1 MFFSKK
7 NDLGS
12 HKKDLEDKINECI
25 LKLQNRVIDEK
36 FLSNF
41 NNKSSLEEKI
51 DAIIEY
57 TINLNYEMNFF
68 ISNFPVPMFAVDPKR
83 KVLVWNKSFEEI
95 TGFHSNEIQ
104 SLSTPQAPKIL
115 WPSNPKECKVCKLVG
130 KYDNQQTSGIDI
142 AEIVTKEGKTIPV
155 YVYIEPIIKDGKVI
169 KTYVTLRNLI
179 AEREKEANIRKD
191 FFKKEASEI
200 IKLFENITNHKL
212 NTQLSISNEND
223 FKILE
228 KPILNIQET
237 LKELVIGL
245 KDSSSLV
252 KNVYNDV
259 SKKLNLLLDWN
270 ENKFL
275 PSQMMAS
282 DKAVELDN
290 SMGDIEKM
298 VEMIKDIADQTNL
311 LALNAA
317 IEAARAGEHGRGFA
331 VVADE
336 VRKLAEK
343 SQKSATEITA
353 IINLIKANVHN
364 MNEDITNTQN
374 EVKQLTVSLQDI
386 IEKFDSM
393 ARNVIQLE
401 TLVKDFEI

>member
-12 HKKDLEDKINECI
+12 HKRDLQEKINECI
-25 LKLQNRVIDEK
+25 SKLQNRVIDEK

-41 NNKSSLEEKI
+41 NGKLSLEEKM
-51 DAIIEY
+51 DSIIEY
-57 TINLNYEMNFF
+57 VIDLSYEMNFF
-68 ISNFPVPMFAVDPKR
+68 ISNFPVPMFAIDPQR
-83 KVLVWNKSFEEI
+83 KMLVWNTSFEKI
-95 TGFHSNEIQ
+95 TGFSNSEIK
-104 SLSTPQAPKIL
+104 SLSIPQAPKIL
-115 WPSNPKECKVCKLVG
+115 WPNNPKECKVCKLVG
-130 KYDNQQTSGIDI
+130 KYDNEQTSGIDI
-142 AEIVTKEGKTIPV
+142 AEITTKQGKIIPV
-155 YVYIEPIIKDGKVI
+155 YVYIEPIIKDGKVV

-179 AEREKEANIRKD
+179 AEREKEANMRKD

-212 NTQLSISNEND
+212 NTQLSISDGND

-228 KPILNIQET
+228 KPILDIQET
-237 LKELVIGL
+237 LKEMVVGL

-259 SKKLNLLLDWN
+259 SKKLNLLLEWN

-275 PSQMMAS
+275 PSQMTAS
-282 DKAVELDN
+282 DKAIELDN

-298 VEMIKDIADQTNL
+298 IEMIKDIADQTNL

-353 IINLIKANVHN
+353 IISLIKANVHN

-374 EVKQLTVSLQDI
+374 EVKQLSLSLEDI

-401 TLVKDFEI
+401 ALVKNFEL